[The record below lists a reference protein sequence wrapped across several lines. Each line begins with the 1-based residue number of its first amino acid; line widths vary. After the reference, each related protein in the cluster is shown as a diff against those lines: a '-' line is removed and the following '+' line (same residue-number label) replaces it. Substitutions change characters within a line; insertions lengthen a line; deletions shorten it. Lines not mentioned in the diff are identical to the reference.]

1 MKLTNFV
8 ICFLIILNISVLL
21 EGGGKDKGKRNL
33 GSTSGGGQGDE
44 EHGYVGR
51 GHDAAGYEEQGYGG
65 QGHDEQAYGGE
76 GYGGQGYDAQAYGG
90 EGYGGLGHQE
100 YAEYTVTSN
109 RPPYHPIQAID
120 PLNSYI
126 LRQGY
131 GGQGHDA
138 QAYGGE
144 RYEGRTSSTWNHFTQ
159 IGNDKIACNECGL
172 EMSAHLQNLKTH
184 LTTCWKLNKTATD
197 NFTSVGNGYVECNKC
212 KKVMSSKYLKN
223 LLDHIET
230 SCKGYLGVPPKVKL
244 IEKTSSTWNHFTEP
258 ENGKVKCKKCDTE
271 MSSKHLQNLT
281 RHHNRCK
288 KGM

>member
-1 MKLTNFV
+1 MARQWSNGVMALSLHNSNGV
-8 ICFLIILNISVLL
+8 SFLIILNISVLL
-21 EGGGKDKGKRNL
+21 EGGGKDKGKRKV
-33 GSTSGGGQGDE
+33 GSTSGGGQGHE

-65 QGHDEQAYGGE
+65 QGYDAQAYGGE

-126 LRQGY
+126 LQSR
-131 GGQGHDA
+131 
-138 QAYGGE
+138 
-144 RYEGRTSSTWNHFTQ
+144 RTSSTWNHFTQ
-159 IGNDKIACNECGL
+159 IGNDKVACKECGL
-172 EMSAHLQNLKTH
+172 KMSARLGNLKTH
-184 LTTCWKLNKTATD
+184 LTTCWKPTD

-212 KKVMSSKYLKN
+212 KKVMTSKYLKN

-230 SCKGYLGVPPKVKL
+230 SCK
-244 IEKTSSTWNHFTEP
+244 EKTSSTWNHFTEP

-271 MSSKHLQNLT
+271 MSSKRLQNLT

-288 KGM
+288 KEGEAPNVEEGDNEATESDRD